1 MSMARSAGQAQE
13 YEASRALSAERD
25 RLARTLEGLATAVF
39 VTDADGR
46 IVDANPAA
54 AHISGFERVEDML
67 CASSRDILSR
77 YLMLD
82 ADGGLLL
89 NDELPSRQVALG
101 ESTQGEVLMRVVDRL
116 TGDEHW
122 RMMRST
128 PLIEPDGRRLA
139 VNSIE
144 DVTVAKRAELRQ
156 AFLARAGEVLAS
168 SLDYE
173 ETLRRVAR
181 LAVPMLADWCAVD
194 ILDDRGLR
202 NRVAVYHQ
210 DPAKIAL
217 AEELEQRFPPDP
229 ASDSGVYGV
238 LRSGEPQVLGRITDE
253 LIVASIEDPEHRDL
267 IRALGMRS
275 LMITPMKLRGR
286 TIGAIT
292 LVSSETQRAFG
303 DDDVEFAMEIARR
316 AAVAVENA
324 RLYTSRTEAAKT
336 LQQSLLPE
344 RLDPPPGW
352 LADSL
357 YRPGDD
363 LNEVGGDFFDLAA
376 LDGDG
381 GVLVFIGDVTGKGV
395 QAAALTSL
403 ARHTL
408 MAGARFDPRPAAL
421 MRLLEDV
428 LNARDEP
435 SPVTVAGVRLT
446 RAGAGAIAH
455 VTCAGHPPPLLLREG
470 QPPRLLG
477 VFDVLLGTGLGRQ
490 WRETEVALLPGDTL
504 LLYTDGVI
512 DTPGR
517 EERFGEQ
524 RLGEVAAAG
533 PLNPAAVLERVDA
546 ATMAW
551 QSGRAV
557 DDRAMLA
564 VQLAPARD
572 A

>member
-1 MSMARSAGQAQE
+1 MASAPGQDQE
-13 YEASRALSAERD
+13 TGQVRALDAERD
-25 RLARTLEGLATAVF
+25 RLERILHGLATAVF
-39 VTDADGR
+39 VTDSEGN
-46 IVDANPAA
+46 IIDANPAA

-67 CASSRDILSR
+67 RVPLSEILDR

-82 ADGGLLL
+82 ADGGLLSD
-89 NDELPSRQVALG
+89 DELPNRQVAMG
-101 ESTQGEVLMRVVDRL
+101 ESAHGEVLLRVVDRA
-116 TGDEHW
+116 TGSEHW

-128 PLIEPDGRRLA
+128 PLVEPDGRRLA

-144 DVTVAKRAELRQ
+144 DVTAAKQAELRQ

-181 LAVPMLADWCAVD
+181 LAVPALADWCGVD
-194 ILDDRGLR
+194 VLDDRGLR
-202 NRVAVYHQ
+202 HRLAVHHQ

-217 AEELEQRFPPDP
+217 ARRLDERFPPDP
-229 ASDSGVYGV
+229 STETGVYGV
-238 LRSGEPQVLGRITDE
+238 LKTGEPQVYSWITDE
-253 LIVASIEDPEHRDL
+253 LIEATVSDEEHREL
-267 IRALGMRS
+267 LRALGMRS
-275 LMITPMKLRGR
+275 LMVAPMKLRGR

-292 LVSSETQRAFG
+292 LVSSETQRRFG
-303 DDDVEFAMEIARR
+303 SDDLDFAMELARR

-324 RLYTSRTEAAKT
+324 RLYTSRTEAART
-336 LQQSLLPE
+336 LQQSLLPD
-344 RLDPPPGW
+344 RLDPPAGW
-352 LADSL
+352 RADSS

-363 LNEVGGDFFDLAA
+363 VNEVGGDFFDLVA
-376 LDGDG
+376 LDDG
-381 GVLVFIGDVTGKGV
+381 GVLAFVGDVTGKGV

-408 MAGARFDPRPAAL
+408 LVGARFDPRPAAL

-435 SPVTVAGVRLT
+435 SPVTVACVRLT
-446 RAGAGAIAH
+446 PAGDRATAQ

-470 QPPRLLG
+470 RSPEELG
-477 VFDVLLGTGLGRQ
+477 VFDVLLGTGLGGD
-490 WRETEVALLPGDTL
+490 WRETEVALSSGDTL
-504 LLYTDGVI
+504 LLYTDGVV
-512 DTPGR
+512 DTPGLD
-517 EERFGEQ
+517 ERFGEE
-524 RLGEVAAAG
+524 RLRAVAAAG
-533 PLNPAAVLERVDA
+533 PSNPAAVLERVDA
-546 ATMAW
+546 ATAAW

-564 VQLAPARD
+564 MQLVPTRD